1 MRPRASSLTPPLLAV
16 LQGGFYLLT
25 GLWPII
31 DLGSF
36 EAVTGPKTDGWLVH
50 TAGGLIAAIGLALL
64 VARARRNLTAEIR
77 LLAICSALV
86 LALIDLVYVIGGRIG
101 AIYLLDALVEIAL
114 IAGWVAVRRASP
126 HPNPPSPPVDPAQ
139 LP

>member
-1 MRPRASSLTPPLLAV
+1 MSPRASSLTPPLLAL
-16 LQGGFYLLT
+16 LQGGFYLIT

-64 VARARRNLTAEIR
+64 VAGARRNVSPEIR

-86 LALIDLVYVIGGRIG
+86 LTLIELVYVVGGRIG
-101 AIYLLDALVEIAL
+101 AVYLLDALVEIAP

-126 HPNPPSPPVDPAQ
+126 HPSPRWTPRSSPE
-139 LP
+139 L